1 MRPPWDQPHS
11 PSPQKLRGGQGRPW
25 VLVDP
30 PVLGPQALPVAET
43 SVLRQQRWATGA
55 PGAEPVMGVLKCPS
69 TLQPHSTPEPVPSL
83 RLQVPRPPVGEWPV
97 RRTAQLG
104 EEERVRTSEDIQG
117 QWGKWESVKGM
128 CRASRGRWGRWQR
141 IRPSQLLPAVQGLLG
156 DPREGNNCSQQ
167 ELWGPMG

>member
-55 PGAEPVMGVLKCPS
+55 PGAEPVMGVLKCLS
-69 TLQPHSTPEPVPSL
+69 TLQPHSTPEPRTFSPAPS
-83 RLQVPRPPVGEWPV
+83 P
-97 RRTAQLG
+97 
-104 EEERVRTSEDIQG
+104 TSTCG
-117 QWGKWESVKGM
+117 GM
-128 CRASRGRWGRWQR
+128 ASEKNSPTRGRGAGEDQ
-141 IRPSQLLPAVQGLLG
+141 
-156 DPREGNNCSQQ
+156 
-167 ELWGPMG
+167 